1 MKQIK
6 PQHLHL
12 LIVLCLVYIIV
23 GCHPSKQLRLWE
35 GYTDVFD
42 LNGRVDDY
50 KIEKNK
56 PFVIQYFDYYCLKD
70 ELSLVSDDRINRLI
84 EQNPAWEFV
93 FYINCSVEDSLK
105 IINLLK
111 KYNCR
116 FPVIMDPEG
125 VWTTENYGYPPG
137 YLRAGGVIC
146 DKSGKLLG
154 GGTIGTGIFY
164 DAFIDANRELGLRK
178 QKQQSTE

>member
-1 MKQIK
+1 MKQLKHRHIC
-6 PQHLHL
+6 LFVL
-12 LIVLCLVYIIV
+12 LGLIITIV
-23 GCHPSKQLRLWE
+23 GCHPTKQLRLWE
-35 GYTDVFD
+35 GYTYVFD
-42 LNGRVDDY
+42 LNGRVNDHQ
-50 KIEKNK
+50 IENNK

-70 ELSLVSDDRINRLI
+70 ELSLASDDRINRII

-116 FPVIMDPEG
+116 FPVILDPNG

-146 DKSGKLLG
+146 DKNGKLLG
-154 GGTIGTGIFY
+154 GGTIGTGVFY
-164 DAFIDANRELGLRK
+164 DAFIDANRVLGLRK
-178 QKQQSTE
+178 QKQQSIE